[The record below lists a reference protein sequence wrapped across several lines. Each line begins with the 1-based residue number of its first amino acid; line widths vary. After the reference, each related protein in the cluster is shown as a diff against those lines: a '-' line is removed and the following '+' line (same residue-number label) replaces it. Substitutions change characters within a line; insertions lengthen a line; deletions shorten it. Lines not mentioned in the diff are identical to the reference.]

1 MVLPYVLNNGNL
13 EKFFDEMRTAAVP
26 NKLDYKYLQSRGYT
40 GKNDQYLVA
49 FMRNLGFIDRTGAP
63 QKRWLDH
70 RHTDESKKVRGAAV
84 REAYSGFFGL
94 YHDADR
100 KSESD
105 FSNWARTEDPQA
117 SPTTIKRSWATFRTI
132 VKISDFTGAMSTP
145 DPEPSGNSTDELIE
159 RPASVDP
166 SALDS
171 VGRPVQIGGMGSITI
186 NVELQLPATADAH
199 FFDQFFSSMRKHL
212 IENNE

>member
-1 MVLPYVLNNGNL
+1 MGLSYVLNNGNL
-13 EKFFDEMRTAAVP
+13 GKFFDEIRTAAVP

-49 FMRNLGFIDRTGAP
+49 FMRNLGFVDKNGAP

-70 RHTDESKKVRGAAV
+70 RHTDESKKVRGEAV
-84 REAYSGFFGL
+84 RDAYNGFFVL
-94 YHDADR
+94 YTDADR
-100 KSESD
+100 RTESD

-117 SPTTIKRSWATFRTI
+117 SPTTIKRSWATFRTM
-132 VKISDFTGAMSTP
+132 VKISDFTGITP
-145 DPEPSGNSTDELIE
+145 SLVSELSGNSVEESAEISTTANT
-159 RPASVDP
+159 PTFGAAS
-166 SALDS
+166 
-171 VGRPVQIGGMGSITI
+171 RPVQVGGMGSITI
-186 NVELQLPATADAH
+186 NIELQLPATADAN